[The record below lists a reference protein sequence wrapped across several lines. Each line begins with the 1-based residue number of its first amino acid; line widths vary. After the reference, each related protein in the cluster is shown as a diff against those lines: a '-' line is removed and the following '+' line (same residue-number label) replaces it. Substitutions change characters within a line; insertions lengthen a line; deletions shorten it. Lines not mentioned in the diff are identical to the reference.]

1 MEYAMY
7 SKITDKMSDEKLNR
21 VHFIFH
27 VICLFCVAIYT
38 LSMLFL
44 NYIYYKYIFM
54 YVLFPIVM
62 LYISFFLI
70 SNIKNYKDKERY
82 TIDFEFK
89 LAIILI
95 FSFIVVTLFTIIE
108 CVHILQY
115 Q

>member
-1 MEYAMY
+1 MFLN
-7 SKITDKMSDEKLNR
+7 ITDSMTDEKFNK

-27 VICLFCVAIYT
+27 IICLFCVAIYT

-44 NYIYYKYIFM
+44 NYIYYKYIFI

-62 LYISFFLI
+62 SYISFFLI
-70 SNIKNYKDKERY
+70 SNITYKDKERY

-89 LAIILI
+89 LAIILT

-108 CVHILQY
+108 CVHILQ
-115 Q
+115 